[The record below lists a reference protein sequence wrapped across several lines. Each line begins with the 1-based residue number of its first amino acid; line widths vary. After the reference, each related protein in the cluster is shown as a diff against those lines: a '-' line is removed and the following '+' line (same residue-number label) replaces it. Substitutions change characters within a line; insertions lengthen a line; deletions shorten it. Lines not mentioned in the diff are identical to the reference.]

1 MLIRYY
7 STCQKTFLTSKHF
20 RALVLLEVFASFV
33 TMLVTKVSVVVTI
46 MLLSPLW
53 THQVCG
59 SNTKLLLLYGRRVT
73 CRAWIHREGSV
84 QSEKNSFTYIIQVSS
99 TSVYMPHGWNQMLL
113 FYFNLTPK
121 RSVLTG
127 GCNSVF
133 TLLSSFSP
141 VTLVSVWSPG
151 QTQSSF
157 SASGAAK

>member
-99 TSVYMPHGWNQMLL
+99 TSVYMPHG
-113 FYFNLTPK
+113 
-121 RSVLTG
+121 
-127 GCNSVF
+127 
-133 TLLSSFSP
+133 
-141 VTLVSVWSPG
+141 
-151 QTQSSF
+151 
-157 SASGAAK
+157 